1 VTLDTSSPVGQ
12 RGGHSRQA
20 DSCPEGDDEGI
31 SMSEPVSPSSGPGPV
46 VDVDVLVVGS
56 GPAGA
61 AAALFL
67 ASYGTAT
74 LVVTRYSRLSDSPRA
89 HITNQ
94 RTMETMR
101 DMGVEDVLLREA
113 TPWEL
118 MGNTTFCT
126 SLAGEEL
133 GRIPSWGTDTRRHAD
148 YELQSPCTMLD
159 APQTITEP
167 VLAKAAQERGARIRF
182 DTEYVTHV
190 QDDDGVTTT
199 VRDRLT
205 GAQYAI
211 RSRYVVGADGARSK
225 VAADLGLPFE
235 GPGAVGGS
243 MSIVFE
249 ADLTSLVAHRPSVL
263 YWMLQPGAE
272 REGVGLGVLRM
283 IKPWTE
289 WMLMWGYE
297 VAAGPPTFTDEFIR
311 ELAVALVG
319 TEDFTMR
326 VKSASPWT
334 VNHHFATTI
343 ARGRVFCA
351 GDAVHR
357 HPPTNGL
364 GSNTSIQDAYNLA
377 WKLAHVVAGTAS
389 PSLLDSYDAER
400 APIARQIVERA
411 NQSIADTGRILTALD
426 LTDTTDVAKLDQQLA
441 LRKAPG
447 PEGEKVRAALR
458 EAIAYK
464 AHEFDA
470 HGVEHNQRYASA
482 AVVPDGTPMPEYRRD
497 PELYAQPTTWPGAKL
512 PHTWVTRSG
521 HRVSTLDLVG
531 RGRFAVVTGVG
542 GEPWLAAARTVGAE
556 FGLEIT
562 PVAIGP
568 GCPFDDPYGTWA
580 ELREISDGG
589 VLVVRPDAYVAA
601 RHADPAGSPEEARNW
616 LADSLGAVLGRR
628 SS

>member
-1 VTLDTSSPVGQ
+1 VQ
-12 RGGHSRQA
+12 
-20 DSCPEGDDEGI
+20 
-31 SMSEPVSPSSGPGPV
+31 
-46 VDVDVLVVGS
+46 VDVLVVGS

-67 ASYGTAT
+67 ATYGTGV
-74 LVVTRYSRLSDSPRA
+74 LVVTKYGRLSDTPRA

-94 RTMETMR
+94 RTMETLR
-101 DMGVEDVLLREA
+101 DMGLEEVLLRQG
-113 TPWEL
+113 TPWDQ

-126 SLAGEEL
+126 SLTGEEL
-133 GRIPSWGTDTRRHAD
+133 GRIPSWGTDTVRHAD

-167 VLAKAAQERGARIRF
+167 VLVKAAQERGARIRF
-182 DTEYVTHV
+182 DTEYLRHE

-205 GAQYAI
+205 GAEYAI
-211 RSRYVVGADGARSK
+211 RSRYLVGADGARSR
-225 VAADLGLPFE
+225 VAADLDLPFE
-235 GPGAVGGS
+235 GPGAVAGAL
-243 MSIVFE
+243 SIVFE
-249 ADLTSLVAHRPSVL
+249 ADLTHLVAHRPSVL

-272 REGVGLGVLRM
+272 KEGVGLGVLRM

-297 VAAGPPTFTDEFIR
+297 VAAGPPTLDDDAIR

-326 VKSASPWT
+326 VTSAAPWT
-334 VNHHFATTI
+334 VNHHFATTL

-377 WKLAHVVAGTAS
+377 WKLAAVVAGTAA

-426 LTDTTDVAKLDQQLA
+426 LTDTTDVAALERQLA
-441 LRKAPG
+441 LRRAPG
-447 PEGEKVRAALR
+447 PAGDEVRAAVR

-470 HGVEHNQRYASA
+470 HGVEHNQRYRSG

-512 PHTWVTRSG
+512 PHTWVTRAG
-521 HRVSTLDLVG
+521 HRVSTLDLAG
-531 RGRFAVVTGVG
+531 HGRFTVVTGVG
-542 GEPWLAAARTVGAE
+542 GEPWLAAARAAGERSGVP
-556 FGLEIT
+556 IT
-562 PVAIGP
+562 EVAIGP
-568 GCPFDDPYGTWA
+568 GLPFDDPYGTWA
-580 ELREISDGG
+580 DLRETGDAG
-589 VLVVRPDAYVAA
+589 VLLVRPDLYVAA
-601 RHADPAGSPEEARNW
+601 RHRDAPESAEAAREW
-616 LADSLGAVLGRR
+616 LTSALTRVLGR
-628 SS
+628 

>member
-1 VTLDTSSPVGQ
+1 MSAAELPASPPASSATLDT
-12 RGGHSRQA
+12 
-20 DSCPEGDDEGI
+20 
-31 SMSEPVSPSSGPGPV
+31 
-46 VDVDVLVVGS
+46 DVLVVGS

-61 AAALFL
+61 SAALFL
-67 ASYGTAT
+67 ATYGTRT
-74 LVVTRYSRLSDSPRA
+74 LLITKYGRLSDTPRA

-94 RTMETMR
+94 RTMEALR
-101 DMGVEDVLLREA
+101 DMGVEETLMALA
-113 TPWEL
+113 TPWES

-133 GRIPSWGTDTRRHAD
+133 GRIPSWGTDTVRHAD

-167 VLAKAAQERGARIRF
+167 VMVQAAQERGARIRF
-182 DTEYVTHV
+182 DTEYLSHV
-190 QDDDGVTTT
+190 QDDEGVTTS

-205 GAQYAI
+205 GAEHTI
-211 RSRYVVGADGARSK
+211 RSRYLIGADGARSA
-225 VAADLGLPFE
+225 VAADLDLPFE
-235 GPGAVGGS
+235 GPGAVAGA

-249 ADLTSLVAHRPSVL
+249 ADLTHLVAHRPSVL

-297 VAAGPPTFTDEFIR
+297 VAAGPPTFTDEVVR

-319 TEDFTMR
+319 TEDFEMR
-326 VKSASPWT
+326 VRSASPWT

-377 WKLAHVVAGTAS
+377 WKLAHVVAGTAG
-389 PSLLDSYDAER
+389 PALLDSYDAER

-426 LTDTTDVAKLDQQLA
+426 LSDTTDVDKLEAALA

-447 PEGEKVRAALR
+447 PEGEAVRAALR

-464 AHEFDA
+464 AHEFAA
-470 HGVEHNQRYASA
+470 HGVEHNQRYASS

-497 PELYAQPTTWPGAKL
+497 PTLYAQPTTWPGAKL
-512 PHTWVTRSG
+512 PHTWVTRAG
-521 HRVSTLDLVG
+521 HRVSTLDLAG
-531 RGRFAVVTGVG
+531 RGSFTVVTGIG
-542 GEPWLAAARTVGAE
+542 GAAWLAAAAE
-556 FGLEIT
+556 LASTWGLTIT
-562 PVAIGP
+562 PVSIGP
-568 GCPFDDPYGTWA
+568 GEPIEDPYGSWA
-580 ELREISDGG
+580 ELREIGDAG
-589 VLVVRPDAYVAA
+589 VLLVRPDLYVAG
-601 RHADPAGSPEEARNW
+601 RHAGAPASAAEARTW
-616 LADSLGAVLGRR
+616 LADVLGAVLDRR
-628 SS
+628 

>member
-1 VTLDTSSPVGQ
+1 MTLDTL
-12 RGGHSRQA
+12 RGCNQSARVTAPGTTSA
-20 DSCPEGDDEGI
+20 DLPTVE
-31 SMSEPVSPSSGPGPV
+31 
-46 VDVDVLVVGS
+46 VDVLVVGS

-67 ASYGTAT
+67 ATYGTRV
-74 LVVTRYSRLSDSPRA
+74 LVVTRYGRLSDTPRA

-94 RTMETMR
+94 RTMEALR
-101 DMGVEDVLLREA
+101 DMGVEGTLLALA

-126 SLAGEEL
+126 SLVGAEL
-133 GRIPSWGTDTRRHAD
+133 GRIPSWGTDTVRHAD
-148 YELQSPCTMLD
+148 YELASPCTMLD

-167 VLAKAAQERGARIRF
+167 VLVKAAQDRGARVRF
-182 DTEYVTHV
+182 DTEYVGHT
-190 QDDDGVTTT
+190 QDDDGVSTT

-205 GAQYAI
+205 GVEYVV
-211 RSRYVVGADGARSK
+211 RSRYMVGADGARSR
-225 VAADLGLPFE
+225 VAADLDLPFE
-235 GPGAVGGS
+235 GPGAVAGA

-249 ADLTSLVAHRPSVL
+249 ADLTHLVAHRPSVL

-272 REGVGLGVLRM
+272 KEGVGLGVLRM

-297 VAAGPPTFTDEFIR
+297 VAAGPPEFTEDAVR
-311 ELAVALVG
+311 QLAVALVG
-319 TEDFTMR
+319 TEDFTMTVR
-326 VKSASPWT
+326 SASPWT

-364 GSNTSIQDAYNLA
+364 GSNTSIQDAYNLG
-377 WKLAHVVAGTAS
+377 WKLAHVVAGTAD

-400 APIARQIVERA
+400 SPIARQVVERA
-411 NQSIADTGRILTALD
+411 NQSIADTGRIMAALD
-426 LTDTTDVAKLDQQLA
+426 LVDTDAAALDRQLA
-441 LRKAPG
+441 LWRSAG
-447 PEGEKVRAALR
+447 PAGEKIRAALR

-470 HGVEHNQRYASA
+470 HGVEHNQRYASV
-482 AVVPDGTPMPEYRRD
+482 AVLPDGTPMPAYRRD

-512 PHTWVTRSG
+512 PHTWVTRDG

-531 RGRFAVVTGVG
+531 RGAFSVVTGVG
-542 GEPWLAAARTVGAE
+542 GDPWLAAAREAGAE
-556 FGLEIT
+556 FGLSLAEV
-562 PVAIGP
+562 PIGP
-568 GCPFDDPYGTWA
+568 GLAYDDPYGTWA
-580 ELREISDGG
+580 ELREIGDAG
-589 VLVVRPDAYVAA
+589 VLLVRPDGYVAA
-601 RHADPAGSPEEARNW
+601 RYAVAPESPAAARDW
-616 LADSLGAVLGRR
+616 LSASLGAVLGRAG
-628 SS
+628 